1 MKRSSQLP
9 GAPRPPRLADALL
22 ELCYNACEVE
32 EIQGDLYELFER
44 RVAESGVRPARRK
57 YWLDVLRFLVPF
69 SGKRRIALPQP
80 AFPASPLSFFAM
92 LRNYLTVAGRNLRR
106 NALYAGLNVFG
117 LAAGTMCVLLAL
129 LFVQDELSY
138 DRFHRNGP
146 RLYRVTTTYT
156 DTGDG
161 SVTTAGGT
169 GMVQGPAFKAQIP
182 EIEKFV
188 RLMSIST
195 NVKAGGKA
203 NQLRVQFA
211 DSTFFD
217 VFSFGLR
224 HGDARTALRGPH
236 VAVLT
241 EETARRYFGTT
252 DVVGRTVEVEEARGK
267 PFQSFLVTAVARQPV
282 HSSIQFD
289 LLLPFGYMQSLFNDT
304 NWLNAYLGTFVVLH
318 PGADAGAVA
327 GKLGAVFR
335 AHAGDQLVQAQRERD
350 FRKQIRYGLQPVTD
364 IHFNTYLEGH
374 QGSNESGVFDGSK
387 PLFSFAFGGIA
398 VFILLMACVNF
409 INLSIA
415 GSLGRA
421 KEIGIRKIS
430 GSSRRQIVLRFLL
443 EAALLCLAA
452 FALALLGTQ
461 LALPVFNELT
471 GKQLALLTL
480 PDARLVAAGVLLLV
494 VNVCLAGLYP
504 AVLVSGF
511 NPARVLYHQPRAV
524 GRYTLGKALVVFQ
537 FSLAV
542 GLLFATLVYYRQMRF
557 IRTKDLGYNPAE
569 VVQVE
574 LPPRRIKPELLAY
587 FAQELGKH
595 ASIRAVAHGNGGF
608 YNDMKAG
615 DRTLRSHY
623 RVVNA
628 AYLPLMEI
636 PLVQG
641 RNVDPAFAGDKTH
654 GALVNESFVRA
665 AGWKNPLGQTFR
677 NHDDEDRP
685 LTVVGVVK
693 DHHYGSL
700 HERIGPQVLTLITDD
715 RGSLLVKLA
724 PGQRQKALAVLEQTY
739 KKAIPDAPYAYQFLD
754 AANAGQ
760 YGQELKWQR
769 TVHLAL
775 GLAILICCL
784 GLFGMAHLLAGQR
797 TREIGVRKVLGATVP
812 GLAVLLARDFLKPV
826 LLAVA
831 IASPLAG
838 WAAER
843 WLQGFAYRVSIPAWT
858 FGATAVLSVTIALA
872 TVGFQS
878 VKAALTNPVDALRRD

>member
-1 MKRSSQLP
+1 MKKTSPKSRI
-9 GAPRPPRLADALL
+9 PRPPRLADVLL
-22 ELCYNACEVE
+22 ELRYNTYEVE
-32 EIQGDLYELFER
+32 EIQGDLRELFER
-44 RVAESGVRPARRK
+44 RVAASGRRAARRR

-69 SGKRRIALPQP
+69 PGKRRIALPQP
-80 AFPASPLSFFAM
+80 TPPVSPLSSFDM
-92 LRNYLTVAGRNLRR
+92 LRNYLTIAGRNLRR

-156 DTGDG
+156 DPGDG
-161 SVTTAGGT
+161 SVTTSGGT

-182 EIEKFV
+182 EIERFV

-203 NQLRVQFA
+203 NQLRVQFV

-217 VFSFGLR
+217 VFSFGVR

-252 DVVGRTVEVEEARGK
+252 DVVGRTVEVEEGRDT
-267 PFQSFLVTAVARQPV
+267 PFQSFLVTAVVRQPA
-282 HSSIQFD
+282 HSSIGFD

-304 NWLNAYLGTFVVLH
+304 DWLNAYLGTFVVLH
-318 PGADAGAVA
+318 PGADAGSVA
-327 GKLGAVFR
+327 GKFGAVFE
-335 AHAGDQLVQAQRERD
+335 AHAGDQLVQARRERG
-350 FRKQIRYGLQPVTD
+350 FRKQIRYGLQPVAD

-374 QGSNESGVFDGSK
+374 QGTNETGVFDGSK

-415 GSLGRA
+415 GSLNRA

-443 EAALLCLAA
+443 EAALLCGAA
-452 FALALLGTQ
+452 FALALLGAQ

-471 GKQLALLTL
+471 GKRLSLLTL
-480 PDARLVAAGVLLLV
+480 SDARLVAAGVLLLV
-494 VNVCLAGLYP
+494 VNVGLAGLYP

-542 GLLFATLVYYRQMRF
+542 GLLFATLVYYRQMQF

-569 VVQVE
+569 VVRVE
-574 LPPRRIKPELLAY
+574 LPPRRVNPELLAY
-587 FAQELGKH
+587 FAHELGKH
-595 ASIRAVAHGNGGF
+595 ASIRAVAHGDGGF
-608 YNDMKAG
+608 YKDMKVG
-615 DRTLRSHY
+615 DRTLRSHSQPIG
-623 RVVNA
+623 A

-641 RNVDPAFAGDKTH
+641 RHFSPAFAGDKTR
-654 GALVNESFVRA
+654 GAIVNESFVRA
-665 AGWKNPLGQTFR
+665 AGWKSPLGQTFL
-677 NHDDEDRP
+677 NHNDEDRP

-700 HERIGPQVLTLITDD
+700 HERIGPQVFTLADD
-715 RGSLLVKLA
+715 RGNLLVKLA
-724 PGQRQKALAVLEQTY
+724 PGQRQKALAVLARTY
-739 KKAIPDAPYAYQFLD
+739 QKAIPDAPYAYQFLD

-760 YGQELKWQR
+760 YGGELKWQR

-838 WAAER
+838 WAAEK
-843 WLQGFAYRVSIPAWT
+843 WLQGFAYRVNVPAWT
-858 FGATAVLSVTIALA
+858 FAATAVLSVAIALA

-878 VKAALTNPVDALRRD
+878 VKAALTNPVDALRRE